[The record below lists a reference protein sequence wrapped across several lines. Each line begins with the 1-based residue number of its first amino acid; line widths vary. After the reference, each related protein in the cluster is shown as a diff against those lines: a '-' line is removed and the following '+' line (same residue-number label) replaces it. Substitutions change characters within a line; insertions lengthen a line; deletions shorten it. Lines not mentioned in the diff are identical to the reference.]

1 MKLTRCLIVITMVLV
16 LITVAVGGC
25 FAGGDKV
32 ALIPLNGVIADAGQA
47 GLMLSAGISPG
58 LVRGYLSR
66 AENDARVKAV
76 VLRINSPGG
85 SAGASQEIA
94 DEIRHF
100 REKTGKPV
108 VVSMGDIAASGG
120 YYISLY
126 ADRIVANPAT
136 LTGSIGVIS
145 QFIYIDGL
153 LEKLGLE
160 METFKAGKH
169 KDMGI
174 RPLTDEQRRIVQQTT
189 DQIYNQFV
197 AAVAE
202 GRGLPRQRVLEIAT
216 GQVYTGS
223 TALEIGLVDEL
234 GGLNRALELAADLV
248 GVAELEIE
256 EYSQPSSFLQ
266 DLLGGLQSP
275 LSLPF
280 SGDELMFLRF
290 LEGWWGMPR
299 Y

>member
-1 MKLTRCLIVITMVLV
+1 MKLARCLIIITMVLA
-16 LITVAVGGC
+16 LITVTAGGC

-32 ALIPLNGVIADAGQA
+32 AVIPLNGVIADAGQA
-47 GLMLSAGISPG
+47 GLLLSAGISPG

-66 AENDARVKAV
+66 AENDVRVKAV

-94 DEIRHF
+94 GEIRHF
-100 REKTGKPV
+100 REQTGKPV

-136 LTGSIGVIS
+136 LTGSIGVIN

-160 METFKAGKH
+160 MEIVKTGKH

-174 RPLTDEQRRIVQQTT
+174 YPLTDEQRRIVQQTT
-189 DQIYNQFV
+189 DQIYDQFV

-202 GRGLPRQRVLEIAT
+202 GRSLPRQRVLEIAT
-216 GQVYTGS
+216 GQAYTGS

-234 GGLNRALELAADLV
+234 GGLHRALELVADLV

-275 LSLPF
+275 LTLPF
-280 SGDELMFLRF
+280 SGDELMFIEF